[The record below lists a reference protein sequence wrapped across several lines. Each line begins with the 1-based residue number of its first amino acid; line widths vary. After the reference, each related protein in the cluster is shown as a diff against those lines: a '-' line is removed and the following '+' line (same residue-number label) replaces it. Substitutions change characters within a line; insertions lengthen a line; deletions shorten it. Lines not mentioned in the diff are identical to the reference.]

1 MLLVCLWPLKF
12 VLALSVH
19 LDTGFT
25 ITAVTKLAA
34 KCQDFYRLTLAM
46 FWSALLRTNHS
57 EFSFWAMRVS
67 FRYRMCSTE
76 NRRNLPISTHR
87 TVDIYSISFSISSE
101 TLLLVFFFHFLQ
113 CNFSKGYKNT
123 KHNTVTNSPV
133 KLLAAMLPFS
143 LTTFK
148 ITHWDI
154 SFREPDIQT
163 ACRKLRNQ
171 LWS

>member
-57 EFSFWAMRVS
+57 SHFEQREYLSGTGCAPPKTEGTRLSVRIAQWTFTAFLSVFLLRLCCSF
-67 FRYRMCSTE
+67 
-76 NRRNLPISTHR
+76 
-87 TVDIYSISFSISSE
+87 
-101 TLLLVFFFHFLQ
+101 FFFHFLQ

-148 ITHWDI
+148 ITRWDI

>member
-1 MLLVCLWPLKF
+1 MWGNKPKFWTKVGKLLKCFLSDLSGDLMLLVCLWPLKF

-76 NRRNLPISTHR
+76 NRRNSPISTHR

-101 TLLLVFFFHFLQ
+101 TLLLVFFF
-113 CNFSKGYKNT
+113 
-123 KHNTVTNSPV
+123 
-133 KLLAAMLPFS
+133 PFS
-143 LTTFK
+143 PMQFQQRL
-148 ITHWDI
+148 
-154 SFREPDIQT
+154 
-163 ACRKLRNQ
+163 
-171 LWS
+171 